1 MIDRDLIFDLQ
12 SKCPDEMLKPLIP
25 EATKIL
31 FGEDPAYKNMPFEL
45 LLNLVRRIALHLKQY
60 PQKRP
65 EAFSSF
71 LTPTILIDAAET
83 LKKIEPQ
90 LIETRRVLFK
100 KTNPPFSSLAKA
112 LVWIKREEKIGRK
125 RWTDSIRKIGGE
137 RKQRDRRRQLE
148 AEISTK
154 ITELKKITGHE
165 IEGPE
170 YIWHHLPGP
179 GEKGWKTLIPV
190 FPGSPLK
197 KLEAETR
204 DLAGRTNFNQ
214 YSLVMSVLTGIKPLS
229 YAYRTTETIGKK
241 TAFKIE
247 IFRDLSSKEFMKL
260 FAETKGFFKASR
272 KKLNEKHLRIYD
284 FIEGKGGVP
293 KKGVRKFWRTCKD
306 EWDKLYPINSPYHYR
321 SAEGEGLRMAYKR
334 ILKKNGSGR

>member
-1 MIDRDLIFDLQ
+1 MIDRDLIFELQ
-12 SKCPDEMLKPLIP
+12 SKCPDEWLKPLIP

-31 FGEDPAYKNMPFEL
+31 FGEDPAYKNMPFEML
-45 LLNLVRRIALHLKQY
+45 FNLVRRIALHLKQY

-65 EAFSSF
+65 ENLSSF
-71 LTPTILIDAAET
+71 LTPEILIDAAET
-83 LKKIEPQ
+83 LKEIRPQIIE
-90 LIETRRVLFK
+90 IRKALFK
-100 KTNPPFSSLAKA
+100 KSDPPFYSLSKA
-112 LVWIKREEKIGRK
+112 LAWIKREEKIGRK
-125 RWTDSIRKIGGE
+125 KWADSIRGTGGE
-137 RKQRDRRRQLE
+137 KKQRDRRRRIE

-179 GEKGWKTLIPV
+179 GEKGWKTSIPV

-204 DLAGRTNFNQ
+204 ELAGRTNFNQ

-260 FAETKGFFKASR
+260 FAEMRAFFKAGR

-284 FIEGKGGVP
+284 FIEGKGGAP
-293 KKGVRKFWRTCKD
+293 KKEVRKYWRERKD
-306 EWDKLYPINSPYHYR
+306 EWNKLNPNDRYNS
-321 SAEGEGLRMAYKR
+321 AEGLRMAHKR
-334 ILKKNGSGR
+334 ILKKTGVSDNYKL